1 MIDFILGKLAYYWQ
15 LVVNIVVSL
24 FNETK
29 AMMPEIAGVLG
40 VVLVGWFI
48 IILITD
54 DTFM

>member
-1 MIDFILGKLAYYWQ
+1 MINFILDKLAYYWQ
-15 LVVNIVVSL
+15 LIVNIVVSL

-29 AMMPEIAGVLG
+29 AMMPEIAGALG

>member
-1 MIDFILGKLAYYWQ
+1 MIDFILEKLSYYWQ
-15 LVVNIVVSL
+15 LLVNIVVSL
-24 FNETK
+24 VNETK
-29 AMMPEIAGVLG
+29 AMLPEIAGVLG